1 MPIPTAFTAEN
12 RGHCATCHIEVA
24 KNRFYCDEH
33 RPKAAEAT
41 ARSKAKARAQREAAK
56 ATEIIT
62 TEPSQAATHIAAA
75 ATPQGGGRGA
85 PKAPTV
91 DATAKVLG
99 RIFMYITII
108 IAMGLVSRDPTLHTE
123 AEREA
128 QVEQLRLDEDQAT
141 KMLHPIA
148 RFITPTKMWS
158 TYGGHLIANADVID
172 ALAALYDYFSG
183 LARYRR
189 ERLARAPAPVDV
201 ASTRVYRPVAP
212 EENGQVVLPP
222 MEGRVLS
229 RHDLQGGTA

>member
-1 MPIPTAFTAEN
+1 MPKPPGLAALGQA
-12 RGHCATCHIEVA
+12 GHCTKCGVEVA
-24 KNRFYCDEH
+24 KNRYYCDEH
-33 RPKAAEAT
+33 RPPKTVANA
-41 ARSKAKARAQREAAK
+41 KAKATKAAAR

-85 PKAPTV
+85 TKAPTV

-99 RIFMYITII
+99 RILMYVTII
-108 IAMGLVSRDPTLHTE
+108 IAMGLVARDPTLHNE

-141 KMLHPIA
+141 KMLHPVA

-189 ERLARAPAPVDV
+189 ERLARSPVDV
-201 ASTRVYRPVAP
+201 ASSPIVAP
-212 EENGQVVLPP
+212 APNGEVVPL

-229 RHDLQGGTA
+229 RHDLQGRPE